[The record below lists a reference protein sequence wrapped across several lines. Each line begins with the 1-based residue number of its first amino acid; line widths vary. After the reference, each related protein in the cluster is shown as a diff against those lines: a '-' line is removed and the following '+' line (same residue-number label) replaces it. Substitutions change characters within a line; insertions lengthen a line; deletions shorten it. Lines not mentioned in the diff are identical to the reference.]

1 MKLHRRIT
9 DEPIT
14 SDLIAHKG
22 WVSKDFNGSKG
33 IVLCLPDPFFL
44 EVYHLEKRLKKQSQ
58 NATRNTKAIITAKNT
73 QTKMQAKM
81 EQLSRA
87 FWGNLRHLL
96 SIDFKYTTILRVRCG
111 FRCLPSRPARLWS
124 KRPGPLTTWRPCT
137 DTCPSASVGELAE
150 SRGGRLVGGRLVD

>member
-87 FWGNLRHLL
+87 FWRTFWGTLSGALLREGPLSGALL
-96 SIDFKYTTILRVRCG
+96 VVFFPLRGR
-111 FRCLPSRPARLWS
+111 A
-124 KRPGPLTTWRPCT
+124 PGPGKKSRTFGRVFF
-137 DTCPSASVGELAE
+137 SACFLQKKQT
-150 SRGGRLVGGRLVD
+150 